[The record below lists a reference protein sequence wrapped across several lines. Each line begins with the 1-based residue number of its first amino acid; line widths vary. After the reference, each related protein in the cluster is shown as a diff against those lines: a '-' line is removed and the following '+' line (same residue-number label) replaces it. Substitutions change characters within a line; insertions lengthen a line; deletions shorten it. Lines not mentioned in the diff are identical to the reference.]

1 MKDIQNIKEG
11 DYIRVGSYGFS
22 KVVELIKDLTT
33 LKIKAIK
40 DEKDN
45 IIKIEYIQ
53 KSNKD
58 FLKLLEIGDYING
71 NKITH
76 EYFIDGVLYRDSY
89 NNKQYD
95 KLVKIKINEIQDAL
109 THEQYKTNSYKFN
122 H

>member
-1 MKDIQNIKEG
+1 MEIKER

-22 KVVELIKDLTT
+22 KVVELIKDLKT

-95 KLVKIKINEIQDAL
+95 KLVKMKINEIQDAL
-109 THEQYKTNSYKFN
+109 THEQYEANSYKFN